1 MRAASAGRKCE
12 PDQAPETDSEIDEDV
27 CIHLE
32 DLSGESLFVED
43 ARDLG
48 GAVVSREIAD
58 MPLRLLA
65 RQVASPLAVQAS
77 EEAYPRFP

>member
-1 MRAASAGRKCE
+1 M
-12 PDQAPETDSEIDEDV
+12 
-27 CIHLE
+27 HLE
-32 DLSGESLFVED
+32 GLSGESLFVED

-77 EEAYPRFP
+77 EEAYP